1 LPAFFAISLAAVGAA
16 VLQVFVGWLA
26 MTRERGGLVAAVI
39 CLSAAQL
46 GYVGW
51 KLRCH
56 LDDIDCDLD
65 ADISKAQ
72 VRPPSQRI
80 DV

>member
-1 LPAFFAISLAAVGAA
+1 
-16 VLQVFVGWLA
+16 
-26 MTRERGGLVAAVI
+26 VAAVI